1 MYAIIEVGGLQYKV
15 AKDQKLRVPKIDK
28 EVGKSVELKNVLLFV
43 DKDKVEVGKPIVKNI
58 SVKAT
63 ILSHGKDKKVIVFK
77 KIQLFRVGHLV
88 EGGIVDQLCTGYYS
102 RHTPRNVVPR
112 IFEKF
117 PIGSFHKISV
127 FEYLHCILRRFYSA
141 KFCDNV
147 RIHEKQP
154 PSGGNYTIYSGMW

>member
-63 ILSHGKDKKVIVFK
+63 ILSHGKDKKVLVFK
-77 KIQLFRVGHLV
+77 KKRRKGYKVLKGHRQQFT
-88 EGGIVDQLCTGYYS
+88 EIKID
-102 RHTPRNVVPR
+102 
-112 IFEKF
+112 K
-117 PIGSFHKISV
+117 IGTVK
-127 FEYLHCILRRFYSA
+127 EAAPKPASA
-141 KFCDNV
+141 KTAAKPKAAPKAKTEAKPKTAPKKKPAANTTKT
-147 RIHEKQP
+147 EKKE
-154 PSGGNYTIYSGMW
+154 TKK